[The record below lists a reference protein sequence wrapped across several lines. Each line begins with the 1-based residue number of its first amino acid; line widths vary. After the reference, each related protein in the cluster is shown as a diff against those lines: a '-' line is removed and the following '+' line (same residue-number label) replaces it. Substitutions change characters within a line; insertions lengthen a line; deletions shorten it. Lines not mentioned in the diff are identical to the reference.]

1 MKVVITGGG
10 GFLGQVLAR
19 EIITLKQLRSGSS
32 SLETTVTELILAD
45 IVEPKE
51 YLFDLHTLAKSN
63 GIKLHVKTG
72 DVSNIDYCKE
82 LIGTPSNNNDS
93 SDCDGDALSVFHL
106 GAVMSG
112 APPDLALKVNLYG
125 TINMLEATRAWQ
137 EASTNNVRPTFIF
150 SSAGATLGSGHPADW
165 VQNGDTISDA
175 TRAAPVS
182 NDMCGPAKM
191 CILIRIYS

>member
-82 LIGTPSNNNDS
+82 LIGTPSNNTDS

-137 EASTNNVRPTFIF
+137 EASTSNVRPTFIF
-150 SSAGATLGSGHPADW
+150 SSAGATLGSGHSADW

-182 NDMCGPAKM
+182 NDMCGPTKM
-191 CILIRIYS
+191 SN

>member
-32 SLETTVTELILAD
+32 PLETTVTELILAD

-112 APPDLALKVNLYG
+112 APPEGLLA
-125 TINMLEATRAWQ
+125 
-137 EASTNNVRPTFIF
+137 
-150 SSAGATLGSGHPADW
+150 
-165 VQNGDTISDA
+165 
-175 TRAAPVS
+175 
-182 NDMCGPAKM
+182 
-191 CILIRIYS
+191 